1 MAKIVLNCPNGIP
14 KDHYSQEFLQK
25 MVNSFAHGFYTYGHS
40 DGRGRMA
47 TDKMAPMW
55 NIDTRLKKYR
65 DSKNT
70 DFLVDVANY
79 AMFEF
84 MYPTLAGA
92 YYTPTTEKQSP
103 GSVLKNKRHIKSQEV
118 LLSERKRF

>member
-40 DGRGRMA
+40 DGRDRYPTDRMA
-47 TDKMAPMW
+47 PLS
-55 NIDTRLKKYR
+55 NIKVRLKKYE
-65 DSKNT
+65 DSTNT
-70 DFLVDVANY
+70 DYLVDVANY

-84 MYPTLAGA
+84 MHPTLQGA

-103 GSVLKNKRHIKSQEV
+103 GSVLKNQRRIKSQEA
-118 LLSERKRF
+118 LLGERK